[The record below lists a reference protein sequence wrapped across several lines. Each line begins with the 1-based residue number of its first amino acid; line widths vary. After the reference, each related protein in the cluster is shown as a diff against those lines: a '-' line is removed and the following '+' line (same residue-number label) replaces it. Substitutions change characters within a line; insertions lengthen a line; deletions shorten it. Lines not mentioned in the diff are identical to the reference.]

1 MTPEFVVTFAKDALS
16 LTILV
21 AMPMLGLGLLVGLTV
36 SVFQAT
42 TSIQE
47 MTLTFVPKIL
57 AVLLGLLYFAP
68 WMLDKLITFTE
79 SADINVKNRYF
90 SVGQLFL
97 YQVGMLGRVHA
108 AYP

>member
-1 MTPEFVVTFAKDALS
+1 MTPEFVVSFAQQAIS

-21 AMPMLGLGLLVGLTV
+21 AMPMLGLGLIVGLIV

-57 AVLLGLLYFAP
+57 AVFFGLLYFAP
-68 WMLDKLITFTE
+68 WMLDKIVSFTE
-79 SADINVKNRYF
+79 NILLNIP
-90 SVGQLFL
+90 
-97 YQVGMLGRVHA
+97 
-108 AYP
+108 AYIR

>member
-1 MTPEFVVTFAKDALS
+1 MTPEFVVGFAQSAIS

-21 AMPMLGLGLLVGLTV
+21 AMPMLGLGLIVGLCV

-57 AVLLGLLYFAP
+57 AVFFGLLYFAP
-68 WMLDKLITFTE
+68 WMLDKIVTFSE
-79 SADINVKNRYF
+79 NIFMNIPVYIR
-90 SVGQLFL
+90 
-97 YQVGMLGRVHA
+97 
-108 AYP
+108 

>member
-1 MTPEFVVTFAKDALS
+1 MTPEFVVNFAKDALT
-16 LTILV
+16 LTILI

-36 SVFQAT
+36 SIFQAT

-68 WMLDKLITFTE
+68 WMLDKLVTFTE
-79 SADINVKNRYF
+79 SVFQNIP
-90 SVGQLFL
+90 L
-97 YQVGMLGRVHA
+97 YIR
-108 AYP
+108 